1 MFGRARQ
8 SAPAMPSIHQRLER
22 SSLLLAARMNF
33 LGQTGAVLLQ
43 PRQYCSDGLGHQ
55 ALSSLIVSIIDAFV
69 GVERCV
75 I

>member
-33 LGQTGAVLLQ
+33 PGRTAAVLLQ
-43 PRQYCSDGLGHQ
+43 PGQYCGDGLGHL
-55 ALSSLIVSIIDAFV
+55 ALSSLIVSIIDVFF
-69 GVERCV
+69 GVERCA